1 MHTGTGRISRVLI
14 RSMSLYELWESTG
27 EVSFQDI
34 LEGKDILGTLKLSL
48 EDLASVIVRGGWPAS
63 IDVKSDKKYIF
74 ATEYVKSLIHEDVRE
89 IEGIERN
96 PEKMQ
101 NVLRSLARNIAT
113 QVSTATIERDVKNC
127 FGFDISRP
135 TIADY
140 LNTLERLFVIE
151 NVKAT
156 NLNFR
161 SKHAIRTKPK
171 RYFVDPSIATAI
183 LEVKPQDLVNDLN
196 LFGFMFES
204 LCMRDLKIYTGGY
217 GENITFYR
225 DEKDFEVDAI
235 FRTSS
240 GKWGAIEIKLGAGYI
255 DEAANN
261 LLKFKER
268 IDIKKCGEPAFLMVL
283 TGTSYSYKRE
293 DEVVYAGGVGAKS
306 NLSYYLYTSNEYW
319 TVSPYR
325 FSSAGAAYAFYV
337 DSDSGG
343 IINLSGVNNTYG
355 VRPVINLSSN
365 VTVTGSGTIAD
376 PYIVS

>member
-1 MHTGTGRISRVLI
+1 MDIAFVEMEDAAAAAKAIEELDGAEYFGRN
-14 RSMSLYELWESTG
+14 MG
-27 EVSFQDI
+27 
-34 LEGKDILGTLKLSL
+34 
-48 EDLASVIVRGGWPAS
+48 
-63 IDVKSDKKYIF
+63 
-74 ATEYVKSLIHEDVRE
+74 
-89 IEGIERN
+89 
-96 PEKMQ
+96 
-101 NVLRSLARNIAT
+101 
-113 QVSTATIERDVKNC
+113 
-127 FGFDISRP
+127 
-135 TIADY
+135 
-140 LNTLERLFVIE
+140 
-151 NVKAT
+151 
-156 NLNFR
+156 
-161 SKHAIRTKPK
+161 
-171 RYFVDPSIATAI
+171 
-183 LEVKPQDLVNDLN
+183 
-196 LFGFMFES
+196 MFES